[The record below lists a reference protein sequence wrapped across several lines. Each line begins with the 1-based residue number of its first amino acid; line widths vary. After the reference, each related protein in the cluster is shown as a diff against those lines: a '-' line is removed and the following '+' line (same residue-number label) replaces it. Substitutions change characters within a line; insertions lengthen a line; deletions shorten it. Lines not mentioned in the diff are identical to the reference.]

1 LAENNAVYEGLFILD
16 SNRFARDHEG
26 VSREAESLVES
37 AGGEILVSRL
47 WEERRLAYAIKGQRK
62 GAYWLMYFRAPTLN
76 IRELNRQLEINEVV
90 LRHLFVRL
98 PQALVE
104 PILAHAKGENIQPQP
119 AEEEAEPVGAGVE

>member
-1 LAENNAVYEGLFILD
+1 
-16 SNRFARDHEG
+16 
-26 VSREAESLVES
+26 
-37 AGGEILVSRL
+37 
-47 WEERRLAYAIKGQRK
+47 
-62 GAYWLMYFRAPTLN
+62 
-76 IRELNRQLEINEVV
+76 LEINEVV